1 VLTSTCLQS
10 PVVVAAMRR
19 LLSLL
24 WRCITAP
31 SSQAPITA
39 QEVADE
45 LASTVQELEAAE
57 QRAGEPL
64 RLVLCNQ
71 LFPLTDEGMDAL
83 FEAQWSATAG
93 CGVKLGDM
101 WGREPVPLTPP
112 SMYPVACSAADAPAK
127 ADGAGASPA
136 PQDSSSAATL
146 AASVIAVTAAA
157 PAICASATSSAQPPP
172 TAAGGVT
179 SFAFPLPVLPTTTA
193 HADTG
198 TPRMLATRPH
208 PPSHHSREGAPS
220 CTPCFPSP
228 QEGCASPA
236 AACGPPPLP
245 WGALGDGYVSIQLTP
260 SKQAVGTL
268 PHEKLM
274 TAPASLGLHSLFLHP
289 ESCSPSSP
297 ATACTAG
304 GASMAGSG
312 ECVQGGSTADAV
324 ACQLGQA
331 GSGAGL
337 PCCCCGSALSH
348 DQTSCMSRY
357 AAMTKQALQT
367 HSSSAS
373 AAETP
378 AAAPLAEKH
387 ASATNRVSEQGEQQ
401 GGRVEAPATRR
412 ASVTQLHGSAAG
424 LDADRASG
432 RTAGCG
438 DEGEPEGDVE
448 WGACAP
454 TCPHVTS
461 APAPASSVGSH
472 HSVHVQ
478 QKPSTRGS
486 SVQARIAGAVRR
498 TVCTT
503 FQSMA
508 RAALGLLR
516 ASFHVPTQHDNAPLL
531 QVRIRW

>member
-1 VLTSTCLQS
+1 VLTSTCFQS
-10 PVVVAAMRR
+10 PVVVAAMWR
-19 LLSLL
+19 LLALL

-39 QEVADE
+39 REVADE

-71 LFPLTDEGMDAL
+71 LFPLTDKGMDAL
-83 FEAQWSATAG
+83 FEAQYSAAAG
-93 CGVKLGDM
+93 CGIKLGDL
-101 WGREPVPLTPP
+101 WKVEAPSTPP

-136 PQDSSSAATL
+136 PHDSSSAATP
-146 AASVIAVTAAA
+146 AASVTAETAAA
-157 PAICASATSSAQPPP
+157 PAICTSATSSVQPAP

-179 SFAFPLPVLPTTTA
+179 PFAFPLPVLPTTTA
-193 HADTG
+193 HADSG
-198 TPRMLATRPH
+198 TPRMSSARPEA
-208 PPSHHSREGAPS
+208 PSHHSGEGAPGY
-220 CTPCFPSP
+220 TVFPLSP
-228 QEGCASPA
+228 QEGCASPALPA

-268 PHEKLM
+268 PQEKLM

-324 ACQLGQA
+324 ACQPGQ
-331 GSGAGL
+331 GAFEFGL
-337 PCCCCGSALSH
+337 PCCCCGSGLSH

-357 AAMTKQALQT
+357 AAMTKQGLQA
-367 HSSSAS
+367 HSGSAS

-378 AAAPLAEKH
+378 GAAPLAEKH
-387 ASATNRVSEQGEQQ
+387 ASAANRVSEQGEQQ
-401 GGRVEAPATRR
+401 GGRVEARAARP

-454 TCPHVTS
+454 TCPHMTS

-478 QKPSTRGS
+478 QNPSTRGS

-508 RAALGLLR
+508 RAALGLL
-516 ASFHVPTQHDNAPLL
+516 SFILSRPYPA
-531 QVRIRW
+531 